1 MKNTQYIAITASAGS
16 GKTYTLVKNFLAL
29 CLARPNN
36 KEAIRHILALT
47 FTNKA
52 ANEMKARLIE
62 WLKIFTSSEY
72 KSSFELKDIQ
82 KTLEEAQ
89 IKVSLEELHFRSQK
103 VLDYVLHH
111 YSLLSIGT
119 IDKFNAKL
127 IRSFSYELGLAH
139 QFNLEI
145 KSEPYLIEAVDFML
159 DQIGENK
166 EFSGHILDYIQ
177 NQLNEEA
184 NPNLSELLY
193 AKAKIYD
200 HDIHAGEL
208 EKNKDFD
215 WNAYEQIDKEIRTR
229 EKDHRKKAAE
239 IAKASLDLMEKQGVN
254 IEDFALGS
262 RGGLGSFFEKSEKF
276 FAKEANR
283 FPFPTT
289 SEEKAVA
296 NFDKMASAKGK
307 PKEAEINFLVPLLK
321 ENRLQIIDHHIQSI
335 KLEKI
340 RKELLGLKVNS
351 EIQEQLAHIEKEN
364 DLVLLSKFNLMIQ
377 EHIRREPSAFIYE
390 KIGAQYNHFFFDEF
404 QDTSRIQWNNI
415 SPLRDE
421 AISSENSS
429 FTLVG
434 DPKQSIYR
442 FRGGD
447 SELMLEITSGKE
459 GIRDTPLLKSLD
471 TNYRSA
477 ESIVSFNNEL
487 YDYLSRGLKPAHQLL
502 FSTQAQQK
510 AHKKEKGRV
519 KISLSEEA
527 TIALFFE
534 ELADKMHRD
543 IQEGL
548 DNGFSFSDFTILCT
562 KNDHIVALSES
573 LGSLEVQ
580 YNGENTLIKTISDNG
595 LTLDSSLTLRALIQ
609 FFNWQLKPESRH
621 YLVNAL
627 YLLNELGRITL
638 SDFTEEILYLLSLKE
653 TDLKE
658 YLKVYY
664 QLNLDSTSLSDLNL
678 YNYIE
683 AYTHEFELASRET
696 SYLLNFLEVVF
707 TFTQNQGM
715 GLSDFLTYWD
725 QEASKTAIQTSESI
739 DAIKLMTIHS
749 AKGLQFPIVLL
760 PLLNDKKLET
770 FTQWF
775 PLENLGSL
783 KTVNISQ
790 FHKDHIPYDSS
801 MNSFNEENIYKNKI
815 DQLCLTYVATT
826 RPEEQLFIYLQKST
840 PMGSLSGIHEYIQ
853 SKNPENLPEF
863 DLYAEVENSYE
874 KQSKN
879 KEEKRNSLKIETLSS
894 TNFTKHKINI
904 ATPSKNYQATNQ
916 TVRVGLFVHEILER
930 IAHRSQLDSV
940 LKSYLIKGVITNEE
954 KIQISERL
962 LGIFQNPQYAPYF
975 ETDAKVRSEKEI
987 LIRENGKPKTYRVDR
1002 LIETD
1007 EGLIVIDFKT
1017 GAPNPSHK
1025 KQLSHYQ
1032 SILESIGEKVL
1043 RTELIY
1049 L

>member
-1 MKNTQYIAITASAGS
+1 MENSQYIAVTASAGS

-29 CLARPNN
+29 CLAKPNN
-36 KEAIRHILALT
+36 QEAIKHILALT

-62 WLKIFTSSEY
+62 WLKLFTSDAYAQSP
-72 KSSFELKDIQ
+72 ELKDIQ
-82 KTLEEAQ
+82 QSLEEAG

-103 VLDYVLHH
+103 ILDFVLHH

-145 KSEPYLIEAVDFML
+145 KSEPFLIEAVDFML
-159 DQIGENK
+159 EQIGENK
-166 EFSGHILDYIQ
+166 EFSTHILTYIQ
-177 NQLNEEA
+177 NQLDEET

-200 HDIHAGEL
+200 SDIHAGEL

-215 WNAYEQIDKEIRTR
+215 WNAYEQIDKQLRAE
-229 EKDHRKKAAE
+229 EKAHRNKAAE
-239 IAKASLDLMEKQGVN
+239 IAKASLALMEEQGLN
-254 IEDFALGS
+254 TKDFSGGNS
-262 RGGLGSFFEKSEKF
+262 NGLGIFFVKSERF
-276 FAKEANR
+276 FAKMAPN
-283 FPFPTT
+283 FPIPGD
-289 SEEKAVA
+289 EEKAVA
-296 NFDKMASAKGK
+296 IFDKLASATSKS
-307 PKEAEINFLVPLLK
+307 KEAEIGLLVPKLK
-321 ENRLQIIDHHIQSI
+321 EYRLEIIDHYIQS
-335 KLEKI
+335 KKKEKI

-351 EIQEQLAHIEKEN
+351 EIRQQLALIEKEN

-377 EHIRREPSAFIYE
+377 EHIRSEPSAFIYE
-390 KIGAQYNHFFFDEF
+390 KIGTQYNHFFFDEF

-421 AISSENSS
+421 AISSENRS

-447 SELMLEITSGKE
+447 SELMLEITSGQE
-459 GIRDTPLLKSLD
+459 GIRDLPLLKSLD

-477 ESIVSFNNEL
+477 ESIVHFNNEL
-487 YDYLSRGLKPAHQLL
+487 YNFLARGLKPAHQLL

-510 AHKKEKGRV
+510 AHKKDRGRV
-519 KISLSEEA
+519 KVSLSEES
-527 TIALFFE
+527 TIPLFFE
-534 ELADKMHRD
+534 ELALKMHRD

-562 KNDHIVALSES
+562 KNAHIISLSES
-573 LGSLEVQ
+573 LGSLEVR
-580 YNGENTLIKTISDNG
+580 YRGENTLIKTISDNG
-595 LTLDSSLTLRALIQ
+595 LSLGSSLTLQALIQ
-609 FFNWQLKPESRH
+609 FFNWQLKPESKQ
-621 YLVNAL
+621 YLVNCL
-627 YLLNELGRITL
+627 YHLNELGRITM
-638 SDFTEEILYLLSLKE
+638 SDFSAETLHLLSLE
-653 TDLKE
+653 ESHLKE
-658 YLKVYY
+658 YLKTHYH
-664 QLNLDSTSLSDLNL
+664 LNLDSTPLSTLNL

-683 AYTHEFELASRET
+683 AYTHEFELDSKET

-707 TFTQNQGM
+707 AFTQNQGM
-715 GLSDFLTYWD
+715 GLSDFITYWD
-725 QEASKTAIQTSESI
+725 QEANKTAIQTSESI

-760 PLLNDKKLET
+760 PLLNKSSDK
-770 FTQWF
+770 FSQWF
-775 PLENLGSL
+775 PLENLGPL
-783 KTVNISQ
+783 KTVNLNHFEKSIL
-790 FHKDHIPYDSS
+790 PYDPSI
-801 MNSFNEENIYKNKI
+801 NSFNEENFYKNEI
-815 DQLCLTYVATT
+815 DRLCLTYVATT
-826 RPEEQLFIYLQKST
+826 RPEEQLYIYLQKKRANGT
-840 PMGSLSGIHEYIQ
+840 LSGIHEFIQ
-853 SKNPENLPEF
+853 SKNPENLLEI
-863 DLYAEVENSYE
+863 DLYPEVENSYK
-874 KQSKN
+874 KQSKR
-879 KEEKRNSLKIETLSS
+879 KVLSRNELKIETLNSAKALEH
-894 TNFTKHKINI
+894 NIKI

-930 IAHRSQLDSV
+930 IEHSSQLDPV
-940 LKSYLIKGVITNEE
+940 LNRYLVEGIITQEE
-954 KIQISERL
+954 KAQISDRL
-962 LGIFQNPQYAPYF
+962 SSILQNPKYAPYF
-975 ETDAKVRSEKEI
+975 EENAKVRSEKEI
-987 LIRENGKPKTYRVDR
+987 MVRENGQVKTYRVDR
-1002 LIETD
+1002 LIETK

-1017 GAPNPSHK
+1017 GSPSPSHE

-1032 SILESIGEKVL
+1032 TILENIGERVL